1 MALVA
6 PHQVGTSWT
15 RNVTSVRCIGSRIL
29 PLDHQGRP
37 YLLLTGKRGYGNTL
51 WPPRLSMWNKE
62 QTLTVTI
69 YGGKQFTKKD
79 RTGKQ
84 ESSHILNNKLV
95 TRTWKLAFSI
105 WTFQAIIPEDK
116 RPHQRDGSHDNCGN
130 LDQEALSRPRSLL
143 QAFQWV
149 QPRPEELSS

>member
-6 PHQVGTSWT
+6 LHQVGTSWT

-51 WPPRLSMWNKE
+51 WPPRPSKWNKE

-69 YGGKQFTKKD
+69 YGGKQCTKKD

-84 ESSHILNNKLV
+84 ESSHILNNKSV
-95 TRTWKLAFSI
+95 TRTWKSAFPI
-105 WTFQAIIPEDK
+105 WTFQAIILEDK

-130 LDQEALSRPRSLL
+130 LDQEALGRPRSLL